1 MPLNTKT
8 IKRRIK
14 SVGSTKKITKAMEMI
29 SAVKMRKAVAN
40 DLASRAYANLAWQML
55 ADIAAKTKIAYHPLL
70 IRRPVK
76 TVGLILITSNRGL
89 AGGFS
94 SRLLAKVHDY
104 IKEAEEGGVK
114 KVEVI
119 LIGKRGQKIYQR
131 YGHQVA
137 AEFPKIDLTA
147 SVEEILP
154 LSEMV
159 VREYIS
165 KKYDKI
171 VLAYM
176 DFESALKQT
185 PRLKTLLPLQ
195 GKNEAPAPAPSG
207 GDHWQFIFE
216 PNPRDTLTA
225 LVPRLVEMQI
235 YQAILESDASEH
247 SARMMAM
254 ANATEAASDMITEL
268 NYIYNK
274 ARQAAITQE
283 ISEIVGGAAALE

>member
-1 MPLNTKT
+1 MALNTKI

-40 DLASRAYANLAWQML
+40 DLASRNYARRAWQML
-55 ADIAAKTKIAYHPLL
+55 SDIAAKTTIAYHPLL
-70 IRRPVK
+70 VRRPVK
-76 TVGLILITSNRGL
+76 KIGLILITSNRGL

-94 SRLLAKVHDY
+94 SRLLARVHNY
-104 IKEAEEGGVK
+104 IKKVEEGGVK

-131 YGHQVA
+131 FGHQVA
-137 AEFPKIDLTA
+137 AEFPKIDLTTR
-147 SVEEILP
+147 VEEVLP
-154 LSEMV
+154 LSQMIV
-159 VREYIS
+159 SEYIN

-185 PRLKTLLPLQ
+185 PRLKQLLPIVRTKHFTAGETKRDFEFL
-195 GKNEAPAPAPSG
+195 
-207 GDHWQFIFE
+207 FE
-216 PNPRDTLTA
+216 PGPKAALEV

-235 YQAILESDASEH
+235 YQAIVESDASEH

-254 ANATEAASDMITEL
+254 ANATEAAGDMITEL